1 MQAMRSIV
9 GARAGLA
16 LTVFALAFTS
26 TSAIARDIHVPGEQP
41 TIQAAINVASD
52 FDRVI
57 VADGV
62 YRGDGNRNIRFNGKK
77 ITVMSANGPENC
89 IVDAENASTVF
100 WLDHPWEDQN
110 TILQGF
116 TITGG
121 SSNFGAGIRCGSG
134 TTAIVKDCIIVGND
148 VEFDGGGI
156 GIGSASPTFINCV
169 IVGNTAGGGGG
180 AVNVFNNS
188 NATFINCTIAG
199 NTSPGGAVLLGGA
212 DPDATFV
219 NCIIYGN
226 QAPQAIRVDAG
237 EAVATYSDIEGGFTG
252 AGNIDADPLFVDA
265 SNGDYSI
272 GSGSPA
278 IDAANNDAVPSGV
291 TEDIAGNDRFVD
303 DPATQDTGNGTAP
316 IVDMGAYEFQPVGG
330 PILPQSVEVTR
341 GAFQSGGLPDLFN
354 SDNSYYNVEARR
366 PTEIAAASA
375 EIVVTGTAP
384 STSASRFE
392 FVLEAATSGDPARQ
406 RIELF
411 NYVSGTWETV
421 DERDGV
427 PNDTTVN
434 VVITNNASR
443 FINQSTREIRA
454 RIGYHDR
461 GVTFPAWGARYDQ
474 TVWNIT
480 P

>member
-1 MQAMRSIV
+1 MQVMRSRR
-9 GARAGLA
+9 GALAGLA
-16 LTVFALAFTS
+16 LAASALITAS

-62 YRGDGNRNIRFNGKK
+62 YRGEGNRNIRFNGKK

-110 TILQGF
+110 TVLQGF

-121 SSNFGAGIRCGSG
+121 FSNFGAGIRCGSG
-134 TTAIVKDCIIVGND
+134 AAAIVKDCIIKGNR

-169 IVGNTAGGGGG
+169 IVGNSATGGGG
-180 AVNVFNNS
+180 AINVFNNS
-188 NATFINCTIAG
+188 NATFINCTISG
-199 NTSPGGAVLLGGA
+199 NTSPQGAVLLGGA
-212 DPDATFV
+212 NPTATFV
-219 NCIIYGN
+219 NCIVYGN
-226 QAPQAIRVDAG
+226 QAPQAIRVAAG
-237 EAVATYSDIEGGFTG
+237 TANVSYSDIEGGFSG
-252 AGNIDADPLFVDA
+252 AGNIDADPLFVDP

-272 GSGSPA
+272 GAGSPA
-278 IDAANNDAVPSGV
+278 IDAGNNDAVPSGV

-303 DPATQDTGNGTAP
+303 DPATQDTGHGSAP

-366 PTEIAAASA
+366 PTEIAAASV

-392 FVLEAATSGDPARQ
+392 FVLEAATSGDPVRQ

-421 DERDGV
+421 DERNGV

-434 VVITNNASR
+434 VVITSNASR
-443 FINQSTREIRA
+443 FINQSTREIKA

>member
-1 MQAMRSIV
+1 MQAMQWNRS
-9 GARAGLA
+9 AAAGQALTALA
-16 LTVFALAFTS
+16 LVLVT
-26 TSAIARDIHVPGEQP
+26 TSASGRDIHVPGEQP
-41 TIQAAINVASD
+41 TIQAAINVAQD

-62 YRGDGNRNIRFNGKK
+62 YRGNGNRNIRFNGKK

-89 IVDAENASTVF
+89 IINAENASTVF

-121 SSNFGAGIRCGSG
+121 FSNFGAGIRCGSG
-134 TTAIVKDCIIVGND
+134 AAAIVKDCIIVGNR
-148 VEFDGGGI
+148 VEFDGGGV

-169 IVGNTAGGGGG
+169 IVGNTAAGGGG

-212 DPDATFV
+212 NPNATFV

-237 EAVATYSDIEGGFTG
+237 QITVTYSDVEGGFTG
-252 AGNIDADPLFVDA
+252 TGNINADPRFVDPA
-265 SNGDYSI
+265 NGDYSI

-278 IDAANNDAVPSGV
+278 IDAANNDAVPAGV
-291 TEDIAGNDRFVD
+291 TEDVVGNDRFVD
-303 DPATQDTGNGTAP
+303 DPATQDTGRGSAP
-316 IVDMGAYEFQPVGG
+316 IVDMGAYEFQPVG
-330 PILPQSVEVTR
+330 PILPQRVEVTR

-366 PTEIAAASA
+366 PTEIAAASV
-375 EIVVTGTAP
+375 EIVVTGTAA
-384 STSASRFE
+384 STTASRFE
-392 FVLEAATSGDPARQ
+392 FVLEAATSGNPVRQ

-427 PNDTTVN
+427 SNDTTVN

-461 GVTFPAWGARYDQ
+461 NVTFPAWGARYDM